1 MDPESKDKEQEVA
14 KLWMMYDIEL
24 YKIDTSGIE
33 DIGSISRTEFDT
45 LKDGA
50 SSVSLDDYFLMDEL
64 RRVI

>member
-1 MDPESKDKEQEVA
+1 MLK
-14 KLWMMYDIEL
+14 YDIEL

-45 LKDGA
+45 LKDSA